1 MDGHYKFEMMFYKKW
16 FNAPGAWGI
25 WSRREPW
32 VELYGARNRRDI
44 KWVGQSNEATSEKKT
59 NLWRFR
65 RILVGLV
72 EGVEGS
78 GGAAEC
84 CSYFVTGIAEAV
96 CVPLSRGSASTRDRK
111 LDCGMDFSFQQNYR
125 AALSWSFSSHK
136 HFFPFFFNLSPQS
149 IVLNFDRTENNID
162 IYRIVYL
169 INNVINNFI

>member
-1 MDGHYKFEMMFYKKW
+1 MVIINSKW
-16 FNAPGAWGI
+16 CFTRNGLMLREHEESDQGA
-25 WSRREPW
+25 SHE
-32 VELYGARNRRDI
+32 
-44 KWVGQSNEATSEKKT
+44 SNCMERGTEEISNGSANQMKPRQKKKT

-65 RILVGLV
+65 RILVGFV

-84 CSYFVTGIAEAV
+84 CSYFATGIAEAV